1 MQMGLVVGTATSTV
15 KHGTMRGQKLLVVQP
30 VMADGRTPDGDPQ
43 IAVDAVGAGKGE
55 RVMIMTY
62 SEQDVERIVLEV
74 IRRLGLVGSPSATA
88 TNELAVS
95 ERVVTMRSI
104 EGKLAGINRLIVSG
118 RAVVTP
124 AVKDELRQ
132 RNIELVRRG

>member
-1 MQMGLVVGTATSTV
+1 
-15 KHGTMRGQKLLVVQP
+15 
-30 VMADGRTPDGDPQ
+30 
-43 IAVDAVGAGKGE
+43 
-55 RVMIMTY
+55 MTY

-74 IRRLGLVGSPSATA
+74 IRRLGLVGSPPATA